1 MATRITDIITQL
13 YATMVAAFKKGSR
26 VEYGLPIT
34 ITNAITCPVS
44 STTQLS
50 VTVPVDC
57 WVRGIYPEIVDP
69 AAIATMQNDMF
80 VSSITIAGFTLF
92 DCQATI
98 MPIFAAVYPNSPQT
112 ALNKLG
118 YPNGFKLR
126 QGDVITISFVN
137 QDAGNAGRGS
147 VLVDAYRCDQLRP
160 PG

>member
-13 YATMVAAFKKGSR
+13 YATMVAAFKKWSR

-44 STTQLS
+44 CL
-50 VTVPVDC
+50 
-57 WVRGIYPEIVDP
+57 VRGIYPEIVDP

>member
-1 MATRITDIITQL
+1 MQRVTDFVAQMCATL
-13 YATMVAAFKKGSR
+13 VAAFKRWSR

-34 ITNAITCPVS
+34 ITNAIACPVS
-44 STTQLS
+44 ATTQLS

-57 WVRGIYPEIVDP
+57 WVRGVYPEILDP
-69 AAIATMQNDMF
+69 AAIAAMQNDMF
-80 VSSITIAGFTLF
+80 VSSVTIAGFTLF

-98 MPIFAAVYPNSPQT
+98 QPIFASVYPNTPQT
-112 ALNKLG
+112 SLNKTG

-137 QDAGNAGRGS
+137 QDAANVGRGS
-147 VLVDAYRCDQLRP
+147 VLVDAFRCDQLRP